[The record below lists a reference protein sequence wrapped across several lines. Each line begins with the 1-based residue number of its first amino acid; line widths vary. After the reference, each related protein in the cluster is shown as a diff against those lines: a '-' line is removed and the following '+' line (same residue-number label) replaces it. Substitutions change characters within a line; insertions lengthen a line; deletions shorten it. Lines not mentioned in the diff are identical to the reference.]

1 MDGFDNNQ
9 NGIFDG
15 NGAAN
20 SYGAEASNQ
29 PEAAHAATSGEYGPI
44 DIDALDDTNNM
55 LEEMERRGRKGTRI
69 CNISCLSG
77 GILGTLGIGLC
88 TVAACIFFGTAKT
101 PSYAVGFPNGTTV
114 GDISSYED
122 EDGRT
127 HYDIELGDGTSSSDS
142 SNNTPDSSGDQ
153 QAGVGD
159 SEPSGDISDNNS
171 GMPGDTDNSSGT
183 STDDNSSQTPPE
195 EDDPG
200 QGDASG
206 DSEQGDTSGDNGNDT
221 SGGSSE
227 PVRPMPGTGEPSG
240 QRVTALMESELLR
253 SQEKRVADG
262 GNRYLASDI
271 EIDASSRTLSDI
283 CAEYGF
289 SEEFV
294 VSYNNIG
301 SGALSIVRLPRI

>member
-1 MDGFDNNQ
+1 MDGFDNNR

-29 PEAAHAATSGEYGPI
+29 PEAAHAATSGEYEAI
-44 DIDALDDTNNM
+44 DIDALDTTNST
-55 LEEMERRGRKGTRI
+55 LEEMERRGRKGTKI

-101 PSYAVGFPNGTTV
+101 PSYAVGFPNGMTV

-127 HYDIELGDGTSSSDS
+127 HYDIELGDGTGGSDS
-142 SNNTPDSSGDQ
+142 SSGTPDTSGDQ
-153 QAGVGD
+153 QAGTGD
-159 SEPSGDISDNNS
+159 GTPSGDTSDNNS
-171 GMPGDTDNSSGT
+171 DTPGDTDNSSGT
-183 STDDNSSQTPPE
+183 STDDNSSQMPPE
-195 EDDPG
+195 DDNP
-200 QGDASG
+200 
-206 DSEQGDTSGDNGNDT
+206 GDTSGDPDQGDT
-221 SGGSSE
+221 PGDGDDNASGGSSE

-253 SQEKRVADG
+253 SQEKRLADG
-262 GNRYLASDI
+262 GSRYLASDI
-271 EIDASSRTLSDI
+271 EIDASSRTISDI

-289 SEEFV
+289 SEGFV
-294 VSYNNIG
+294 ASYNNIG
-301 SGALSIVRLPRI
+301 SGALSIIRLPRI